1 MTRSMSLRGLLLA
14 VASMAV
20 GCGLEAPARGTPL
33 GGAPLGVARA
43 RFEVRAR
50 PLDLLAVDVFFPAD
64 AGGAAL
70 PVEGGRP
77 ALVYVQGGAVPSA
90 DYHWLAR
97 VLAAAGYVVAV
108 PSVASQLALF
118 SVDDGEAARWLLV
131 DPPRGSV
138 LEGLV
143 DPSRVAVAGHSLGGV
158 VAGKLALGGGFRALL
173 LHASF
178 TDPAD
183 DARLPGLGMPVLSL
197 GGTADCSALLGS
209 VREGY
214 GKLPSPAG
222 LVLLEGVGHFQFTSQ
237 AETDRGRGCAP
248 GVALEAAHDAIARTS
263 RAFLDVALS
272 GRPLTVDGL
281 SLVPGAKVEAK

>member
-1 MTRSMSLRGLLLA
+1 
-14 VASMAV
+14 V
-20 GCGLEAPARGTPL
+20 PL

-50 PLDLLAVDVFFPAD
+50 PLDLLPVDVFFPAD
-64 AGGAAL
+64 AEGTAL
-70 PVEGGRP
+70 VAEGGRP

-90 DYHWLAR
+90 DYHWFAER
-97 VLAAAGYVVAV
+97 LAAVGYVVAV

-118 SVDDGEAARWLLV
+118 SVDDGEAARGLLV
-131 DPPRGSV
+131 DPPAGSV

-158 VAGKLALGGGFRALL
+158 VAGKLALAGGFGALV

-183 DARLPGLGMPVLSL
+183 QPRLGQLGMPALSL
-197 GGTADCSALLGS
+197 GGTADCSAKPDA

-214 GKLPSPAG
+214 AKLPAPAAM
-222 LVLLEGVGHFQFTSQ
+222 VLLPGVGHFQFSAQ
-237 AETDRGRGCAP
+237 GETDRGRGCAP
-248 GVALEAAHDAIARTS
+248 GVPLEVAHEAIVRTS
-263 RAFLDVALS
+263 RAFLDAALA

-281 SLVPGAKVEAK
+281 SVTPGAEVEAK